1 MTHRLVVAIVFVALA
16 TGACSSARGSAL
28 PRPAPRPSR
37 HWASRRPST
46 EPAAYVARDVVAGQV
61 QAVWSVAADGDPIA
75 VAGDE
80 QGEVVIID
88 HERVGALDSYGHV
101 LWVTD
106 LDGVAGAVPAL
117 TSDRVIVPF
126 MRENGSGGCAG
137 LDRETGEL
145 RWTYEAIVSGGV
157 AVAAA
162 GSLAVCVMGNGQT
175 AGIGIAWGGAVWE
188 FTYSGDVDS
197 STIEVPAGTVIA
209 ADPAD
214 EIFAFVAR
222 IGSRWELTMRS
233 TDTGRTRFFHD
244 LGSGGTP
251 SAAALIGNGYFVVA
265 SAAAGL
271 ELVSVKTH
279 EFASFPIPVAGG
291 FDPAGPPLRVGAN
304 IVVTGKDGEVTVFD
318 LGALRARWTAHAPG
332 PLRGVHPVVMRNVVM
347 VQMWSGKLLAFRLAD
362 GARIPLP
369 YDPGRAIGML
379 GYGGPVVAFAVGLDG
394 DAGWIERWEAKPGS

>member
-1 MTHRLVVAIVFVALA
+1 
-16 TGACSSARGSAL
+16 
-28 PRPAPRPSR
+28 
-37 HWASRRPST
+37 
-46 EPAAYVARDVVAGQV
+46 
-61 QAVWSVAADGDPIA
+61 
-75 VAGDE
+75 
-80 QGEVVIID
+80 
-88 HERVGALDSYGHV
+88 
-101 LWVTD
+101 
-106 LDGVAGAVPAL
+106 
-117 TSDRVIVPF
+117 
-126 MRENGSGGCAG
+126 
-137 LDRETGEL
+137 
-145 RWTYEAIVSGGV
+145 
-157 AVAAA
+157 
-162 GSLAVCVMGNGQT
+162 
-175 AGIGIAWGGAVWE
+175 
-188 FTYSGDVDS
+188 
-197 STIEVPAGTVIA
+197 
-209 ADPAD
+209 
-214 EIFAFVAR
+214 
-222 IGSRWELTMRS
+222 MRS